1 MTATEGITNIDVTI
15 QVTEKVR
22 CGATRTQLA
31 IANGLRIRFG
41 GEKVKPEWFYEL
53 IENKTRTIEL
63 AWTFYNVKVYSPPGG
78 HIHVVPSSEPVQLI
92 KNDRPVM

>member
-53 IENKTRTIEL
+53 IENKTKTVVFSWI
-63 AWTFYNVKVYSPPGG
+63 FYDVKVYSPPSG
-78 HIHVVPSSEPVQLI
+78 HIHVVPSSEPVEVL
-92 KNDRPVM
+92 